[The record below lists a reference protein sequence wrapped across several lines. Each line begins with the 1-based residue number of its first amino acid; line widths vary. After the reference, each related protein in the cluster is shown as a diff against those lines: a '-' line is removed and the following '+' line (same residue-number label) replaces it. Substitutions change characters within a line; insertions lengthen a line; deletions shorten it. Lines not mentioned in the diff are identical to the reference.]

1 MSPYT
6 LLITLAVV
14 IHHTSGQGGIY
25 GNCTLDQVNKFRS
38 GLSAS
43 CNKIFDKASA
53 NPSSLTD
60 EDFNIYC
67 DASCIGVFATF
78 QRNNCSNGLLAD
90 VLEVECYKDD
100 GDWGGHCYIA
110 LVHHQTEDSSLLAD
124 VGTTCLPP
132 RTPCNPTC
140 VNDLKDIN
148 THMGCC
154 FMAYFG
160 NSKLVDELTQNKTF
174 TTDMQKFFSQISD
187 ATLWSDCNVT
197 PVPACT
203 TKKN

>member
-100 GDWGGHCYIA
+100 GDWVVSQARPLLTPYRYAGEGKGLDKCYSTFRSIPPDSGGTYKMCITYDW
-110 LVHHQTEDSSLLAD
+110 VW
-124 VGTTCLPP
+124 
-132 RTPCNPTC
+132 
-140 VNDLKDIN
+140 
-148 THMGCC
+148 
-154 FMAYFG
+154 
-160 NSKLVDELTQNKTF
+160 F
-174 TTDMQKFFSQISD
+174 T
-187 ATLWSDCNVT
+187 
-197 PVPACT
+197 
-203 TKKN
+203 